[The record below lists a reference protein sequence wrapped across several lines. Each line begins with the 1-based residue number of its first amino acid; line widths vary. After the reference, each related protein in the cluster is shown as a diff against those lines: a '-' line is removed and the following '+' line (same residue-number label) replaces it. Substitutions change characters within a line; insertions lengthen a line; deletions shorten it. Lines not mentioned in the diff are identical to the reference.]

1 MFKYINNVGSMVGLA
16 ITAVIGG
23 FSDLVGRVARA
34 AIFRAPD
41 SIKNRN
47 ANEN

>member
-34 AIFRAPD
+34 ANFLPQ
-41 SIKNRN
+41 SHHSSHFLM
-47 ANEN
+47 